1 MSNNKRSVVDSRLR
15 YRKSEDQRRRLAER
29 DRDDDLMM
37 AIVSDL
43 AGSMSRYRLT
53 PDRLVQV
60 ISDADAGDP
69 REQAAL
75 FATILEKE
83 PALAAHLQTRRLAV
97 LSKPWRVQ
105 SETQPDL
112 ADQITKELSRAGMQ
126 KAMSWLLDAIGF
138 GYAGVVVDWL
148 PGGAGVTGFQ
158 PVSSDRW
165 LFDEGGNP
173 ALTGADGRPIPLC
186 DMHPAQVIYMVNDFK
201 TGLPCRT
208 GLLRTLLWTHLF
220 KNSAWR
226 DWNRFLERFGMPFLL
241 GKIPSGDF
249 NDAQKRMELMRSLM
263 SVRSGGSGI
272 GTIET
277 QMDMLNGGSGGNND
291 AYERHQRYSDE
302 IMTLVVL
309 GQLASSDRGSG
320 LSQGGMQEEVR
331 QDILEADCAML
342 MEVVQNRLVDWLCRL
357 RHGLED
363 TDDMRFVI
371 DCKKAEDLNTRA
383 DRDEKIARAAGC
395 KLKREYVINT
405 YGVELEEREEA
416 PPLPQP
422 GAAFMPRQG
431 FSDSPGLPGTTRVE
445 SRDRIISRVSLAALG
460 RLVDEDALAAW
471 KVPIETAAGKAF
483 GDLDPED
490 PDLVEKFK
498 ARGPA
503 FMASL
508 PGLMD
513 QFDTRAFEDALQG
526 AMLAAFLN
534 GVLPVSFWTRGAP
547 AK

>member
-342 MEVVQNRLVDWLCRL
+342 TEVVQNRLVDWLCRL

-395 KLKREYVINT
+395 KLKRDYVMST
-405 YGVELEEREEA
+405 YGVELEEPEPEPVM
-416 PPLPQP
+416 PPLGRMP
-422 GAAFMPRQG
+422 GAFPQQRA
-431 FSDSPGLPGTTRVE
+431 FSDEGDAAKAGDKL
-445 SRDRIISRVSLAALG
+445 ILATLG
-460 RLVDEDALAAW
+460 RLVDEEALAAW
-471 KVPIETAAGKAF
+471 RVPIDTAIRKAF
-483 GDLDPED
+483 GDLDPEA
-490 PDLVEKFK
+490 PDLVVKFRER
-498 ARGPA
+498 APA
-503 FMASL
+503 FLASL

-513 QFDTRAFEDALQG
+513 AFDTRAFEDALQG
-526 AMLAAFLN
+526 AMLAGFLN
-534 GVLPVSFWTRGAP
+534 GALPP
-547 AK
+547 AAWKRS